1 MMFFMQ
7 CSVLEQWNKFYVEL
21 YKANMATQKHVARSI
36 VSVQEWFL
44 AGAESLGRGGSGQ
57 DAEVHGGE

>member
-1 MMFFMQ
+1 MLNCIKPVGQDKKTFPFQ
-7 CSVLEQWNKFYVEL
+7 LLVY
-21 YKANMATQKHVARSI
+21 I
-36 VSVQEWFL
+36 QEWFL